1 MSTTS
6 NSKIYGSTVVHQK
19 KINLPRIKKRVMHND
34 VLANRP
40 ESAVYDHIHNGDA
53 GHFRKPQICPQ
64 QNEFVGWIDRL
75 PFEHAQFEVQ
85 YTIGGKFEGYKHNSG
100 FWPPLCAKTTF
111 SLYCGL
117 DLSLQKASRSSA
129 TSSFMKLRRKGVFA
143 VNTQSTRALACV
155 SLAQST
161 RC

>member
-75 PFEHAQFEVQ
+75 PFEHAQFKVQ

-100 FWPPLCAKTTF
+100 FWPPLVPRPPLVCIVDLTWACKKRHAAVQLQASWSCAGKGF
-111 SLYCGL
+111 
-117 DLSLQKASRSSA
+117 LQSIRSQQ
-129 TSSFMKLRRKGVFA
+129 GH
-143 VNTQSTRALACV
+143 
-155 SLAQST
+155 
-161 RC
+161 